1 MQPEVPAALARTGL
15 VVVACWVLNA
25 PVLLA
30 IRVLGTCGPCCV
42 RGAAQTARCPLVS
55 RPPALTAACLPLA
68 GAGASHLVSARSRSV
83 PNPRSAPSRPV
94 SLSRIRSMSVQLCS
108 CRILLRVPCCPCGVS
123 CCPLHPGGCCRG
135 PLVVRPPIVSDHC
148 FELRIRLASLLDLI
162 CSIYHLSIHL
172 KSQFCCSY
180 YRMLRIALLALF
192 CLSLHTYLHSSLHTP
207 RHYTL

>member
-135 PLVVRPPIVSDHC
+135 PLVVRPPVVSDHC
-148 FELRIRLASLLDLI
+148 FELRIRLASLFGLNLFYIKI
-162 CSIYHLSIHL
+162 CYS
-172 KSQFCCSY
+172 
-180 YRMLRIALLALF
+180 LF
-192 CLSLHTYLHSSLHTP
+192 AEN
-207 RHYTL
+207 

>member
-1 MQPEVPAALARTGL
+1 MQTEVPAALARTGL

-68 GAGASHLVSARSRSV
+68 GAGASYLVSARSRSV

-135 PLVVRPPIVSDHC
+135 PLVVRSPVVSDHC
-148 FELRIRLASLLDLI
+148 FELRIRLASLFGLNLFYISLI
-162 CSIYHLSIHL
+162 YPFEVPI
-172 KSQFCCSY
+172 
-180 YRMLRIALLALF
+180 LL
-192 CLSLHTYLHSSLHTP
+192 
-207 RHYTL
+207 

>member
-1 MQPEVPAALARTGL
+1 MQPEVPAALARTGF

-123 CCPLHPGGCCRG
+123 CCATAFRFRFARSAGFKCFRFRLLFLLLFLVRFRLLFPLF
-135 PLVVRPPIVSDHC
+135 LVHRA
-148 FELRIRLASLLDLI
+148 E
-162 CSIYHLSIHL
+162 
-172 KSQFCCSY
+172 
-180 YRMLRIALLALF
+180 IA
-192 CLSLHTYLHSSLHTP
+192 
-207 RHYTL
+207 